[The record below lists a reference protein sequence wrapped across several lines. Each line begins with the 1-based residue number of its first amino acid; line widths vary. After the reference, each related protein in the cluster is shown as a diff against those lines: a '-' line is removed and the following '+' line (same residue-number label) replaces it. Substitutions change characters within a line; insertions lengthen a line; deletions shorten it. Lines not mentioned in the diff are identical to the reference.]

1 MPTEFKRIFFVQA
14 KMFFMIPD
22 YKGLTHIAA
31 IHHVTP

>member
-22 YKGLTHIAA
+22 YKGLKSYNTL
-31 IHHVTP
+31 T